1 MVMART
7 LIKNAIVISAGTEK
21 TLCGIYINDDGRIA
35 DVFRME
41 DFSRSRYSD
50 ISEEI
55 DAAGLIAC
63 PGLIDT
69 HIHGIGG
76 FSTDD
81 ASSGSILAMSEKLSK
96 FGVTAF
102 IPTLYAGRP
111 EKMER
116 EIKAVVDAM
125 GKETGARILGI
136 NLEGP
141 FLSPLKCGAQ
151 DKDALSLPDTI
162 IAQRLLDTGEGKVL
176 AMTLAPELPR
186 IKDVAEL
193 ALSKNVVL
201 LMGHTNATYEQ
212 ALQAI
217 GFGICHVTHTFNAM
231 SAFAH
236 KAPGVTGAAM
246 MDERLFCEIIADGVH
261 VHKDIV
267 KHLILTKAKDKVIL
281 ITDSLGPTSLGQGNY
296 VANGEAVVLGDIGA
310 FVDAEDPS
318 KLCGSALTLNQAIS
332 NVNRW
337 GIERSQT
344 VRMATEN
351 PAKVYGLK
359 ELGSISKGC
368 LADIAIFN
376 ENFEPQYVFI
386 GGHQVLNKG

>member
-1 MVMART
+1 MLMART
-7 LIKNAIVISAGTEK
+7 LIKNAIVISAGSEK
-21 TLCGIYINDDGRIA
+21 ALCGIYINDDGRIA

-41 DFSRSRYSD
+41 DFCPSRYSD
-50 ISEEI
+50 ILEEI
-55 DAAGLIAC
+55 DASGLVAC

-76 FSTDD
+76 FSTDE
-81 ASSGSILAMSEKLSK
+81 ASSDSILGMSKTLSK

-111 EKMER
+111 EKMEK
-116 EIKAVVDAM
+116 EIKAVVNAM
-125 GKETGARILGI
+125 GKEDGARILGI

-151 DKDALSLPDTI
+151 DKDALSLPDVRI
-162 IAQRLLDTGEGKVL
+162 FQRLLDAGEGKIL
-176 AMTLAPELPR
+176 AMTVAPELPG

-193 ALSKNVVL
+193 AMKKNVVI

-212 ALQAI
+212 ALQAADM
-217 GFGICHVTHTFNAM
+217 GICHVTHTFNAM

-246 MDERLFCEIIADGVH
+246 MNERLFCEIIADGVH

-267 KHLILTKAKDKVIL
+267 KHLILTKAKDKVVL
-281 ITDSLGPTSLGQGNY
+281 ITDSLGPTSLGRGNY
-296 VANGEAVVLGDIGA
+296 VANGEAVVLGEIGA

-318 KLCGSALTLNQAIS
+318 KLCGSALTLNRAVA
-332 NVNRW
+332 NVRSW
-337 GIERSQT
+337 GIERPQA
-344 VRMATEN
+344 VKMATEN

-368 LADIAIFN
+368 LADIALFG
-376 ENFEPQYVFI
+376 ENFEPKHVFI
-386 GGHQVLNKG
+386 GGRHILGTN